1 MNEPQAR
8 SIFNP
13 AQITPFF
20 RSAFYTRLQ
29 VLNNRAG
36 RDRHCTITM
45 ALKQV
50 VKLIAVTI
58 FSCIYSTLVFISLFF
73 RPKWLIGGFFKKS
86 KSDHPPK
93 CLSDPSLGTHGY
105 IHLEVRNEAYLAC
118 VRQDSVFYI
127 IKLKTLLILASLYK
141 LQVFLQYADV
151 VYVLLTISRLRW
163 LYIKQVYEG

>member
-1 MNEPQAR
+1 MTSGINFTTIWSQFLSTLKKVPLRINEWTPG
-8 SIFNP
+8 
-13 AQITPFF
+13 QINFQPGSNHSVFPF
-20 RSAFYTRLQ
+20 R
-29 VLNNRAG
+29 VLHKAIG
-36 RDRHCTITM
+36 AKQSCKTLTITM

-141 LQVFLQYADV
+141 L
-151 VYVLLTISRLRW
+151 
-163 LYIKQVYEG
+163 